1 MAYGVLAGVK
11 PINGLYTSF
20 FPALVYFVFGTS
32 RHVSIGTFSVVSLLT
47 ADPVDRLTSLFD
59 VNNRSLEKYNVYNG
73 KQIDDFRLTVVITV
87 CILTGLFQVA
97 LGVLRLGVLVVY
109 ISEPLLSGFTCASAV
124 HVFTSQLNGLFG
136 IRLNRATGPFRIF
149 YIINNFINIIKETNL
164 VTLLISIIC
173 IIIIWCFKHLINP
186 KVSSKLHFTIPI
198 ELIVLTAGTI
208 ISKFGLLNQRYGV
221 SIVGEIPVG
230 LPSPMLPDIRLVPEV
245 LMESVIVSFVSLA
258 TTISLVK
265 LYAKK
270 GGYNVGYTQE
280 LNALGLSNVISGFF
294 RCQPSSG
301 ALARTS
307 VACNVGMCSQVASLV
322 SCCILL
328 LVITVIG
335 QFLRTVPKCVLSS
348 IIVVSLES
356 IFLQIMDLRALY
368 RASIYD
374 MLIWLVT
381 FMATVFIDVPIGLLT
396 GLCFSLLTVLYRT
409 QSTYYYE
416 LGQIPNTNIYVD
428 VKRHDEAVKLPNIII
443 LKYGGPLYY
452 ANSESFQNWIH
463 QMTNID
469 PHKVIKQR
477 QRNKQQLER
486 KQQQLNKKNP
496 NQYQYG
502 RQNQLP
508 FIKNLIRRVQ
518 FRKKKDCDKCP
529 HPLELSTDT
538 NCNKNDNDLTSQ
550 LKFIILDI
558 SSWIYLDVVGMRTV
572 TDIIKSYAEL
582 DIRILFTICDPQI
595 YTVLIND
602 NLTLSQIQHNSFIS
616 IHDAVI
622 YCQSILSTTITNN
635 NSSKD
640 LTEEKTINLSITN
653 IPVNYCNSTITVE
666 DIITDKLSLPTEL

>member
-1 MAYGVLAGVK
+1 MRRMNK
-11 PINGLYTSF
+11 NWME
-20 FPALVYFVFGTS
+20 
-32 RHVSIGTFSVVSLLT
+32 
-47 ADPVDRLTSLFD
+47 
-59 VNNRSLEKYNVYNG
+59 LEK
-73 KQIDDFRLTVVITV
+73 KAQ
-87 CILTGLFQVA
+87 
-97 LGVLRLGVLVVY
+97 
-109 ISEPLLSGFTCASAV
+109 
-124 HVFTSQLNGLFG
+124 
-136 IRLNRATGPFRIF
+136 
-149 YIINNFINIIKETNL
+149 
-164 VTLLISIIC
+164 
-173 IIIIWCFKHLINP
+173 FK
-186 KVSSKLHFTIPI
+186 
-198 ELIVLTAGTI
+198 LTAGTI

-307 VACNVGMCSQVASLV
+307 VACNVGMCSQ
-322 SCCILL
+322 
-328 LVITVIG
+328 
-335 QFLRTVPKCVLSS
+335 CVLSS

-428 VKRHDEAVKLPNIII
+428 VKRHDE
-443 LKYGGPLYY
+443 
-452 ANSESFQNWIH
+452 SFQNWIH

-529 HPLELSTDT
+529 HPLELSTD
-538 NCNKNDNDLTSQ
+538 
-550 LKFIILDI
+550 
-558 SSWIYLDVVGMRTV
+558 VR
-572 TDIIKSYAEL
+572 
-582 DIRILFTICDPQI
+582 
-595 YTVLIND
+595 
-602 NLTLSQIQHNSFIS
+602 
-616 IHDAVI
+616 
-622 YCQSILSTTITNN
+622 SILQLLYNVFCTCFWFFFY
-635 NSSKD
+635 
-640 LTEEKTINLSITN
+640 SI
-653 IPVNYCNSTITVE
+653 
-666 DIITDKLSLPTEL
+666 IIHCKL